1 MRIVY
6 WLFFVSVALFISGIG
21 FVIAAARPGTAVEAA
36 AAPAP
41 TAPIASVQQI
51 MVGITQPNVRVVYD
65 AVGTIINADGITEIE
80 PKTDE
85 EWANVANAAVAVIES
100 GNLLLIDGR
109 RLDEG
114 DWVTMTKD
122 MMEKGQAAL
131 EAAQAKDK
139 NGILEVG
146 GPLNDTCD
154 TCHAKYFRQ

>member
-21 FVIAAARPGTAVEAA
+21 FVIATARPGTAVEAA